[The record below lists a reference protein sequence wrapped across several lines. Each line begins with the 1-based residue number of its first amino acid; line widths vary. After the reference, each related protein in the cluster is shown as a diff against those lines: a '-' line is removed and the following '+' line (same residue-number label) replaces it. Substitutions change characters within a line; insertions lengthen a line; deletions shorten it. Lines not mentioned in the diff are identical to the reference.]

1 VRFATEFPTTPS
13 SVLDLNFTGSCN
25 LNFQVRSFR
34 SYIRSVGASSYIA
47 TCVLAYL
54 LGSIPTGFLV
64 AQARGIDIRTVGSGN
79 IGATNAFRVLGRG
92 AGSAVLLADAFKG
105 WIAVAV
111 LPQIIFPIFGIPFN
125 SAAREYYQI
134 IGGLSVVLGHNYT
147 CWLGFKGGKG
157 IATSAGVLVALVPWA
172 LLIIFSVWVV
182 VFALTRYVSLASLA
196 ASFALPFATWITAGS
211 DLLIVVTAAMS
222 LLAIYKHRSNIQ
234 RLLKGTESRFRT
246 TKEKERENPQKENH
260 S

>member
-1 VRFATEFPTTPS
+1 
-13 SVLDLNFTGSCN
+13 
-25 LNFQVRSFR
+25 
-34 SYIRSVGASSYIA
+34 VGASSYIA

-105 WIAVAV
+105 WIAVAI
-111 LPQIIFPIFGIPFN
+111 LPQLILPIFGIPFN
-125 SAAREYYQI
+125 TPNREYYQI
-134 IGGLSVVLGHNYT
+134 IAGLAVVLGHNYT

-157 IATSAGVLVALVPWA
+157 IATSAGVLVALVPFA
-172 LLIIFSVWVV
+172 LLIIFTIWVV

-211 DLLIVVTAAMS
+211 ELLIVVTSGMS

-246 TKEKERENPQKENH
+246 TKEKERENRAKENH